1 MVSKE
6 GDIDW
11 LVRRAD
17 EYRLA
22 KNDIS
27 EVVEDFDDIG
37 KLRYGFSPV
46 DELHEVDIGDGAV
59 RRPTYVNRNLTSE
72 QKERLC
78 MLLKGFIGCFAW
90 EYTEMSG
97 LDRSLVEH
105 RLLIKQGFRPYK
117 QSVRNYS
124 PKIIGQVKEEVD
136 QLLKAGFIQPC
147 RYAGWVSNIVPMDK
161 KGTGKIQICV
171 DFRNLNRATPKDEYP
186 MPVAEMLTNS
196 ASGNKVI
203 SFLDGCQV

>member
-37 KLRYGFSPV
+37 KLRYGFSAV

-90 EYTEMSG
+90 EYTEMLG

>member
-11 LVRRAD
+11 RVRRAD

-37 KLRYGFSPV
+37 KLRYGFSAV

>member
-37 KLRYGFSPV
+37 KLRYGFSAV

-78 MLLKGFIGCFAW
+78 MLLKGFVGCFAW

-105 RLLIKQGFRPYK
+105 RLLIKQGFQPYK

-136 QLLKAGFIQPC
+136 QLLKARFIQPC

>member
-37 KLRYGFSPV
+37 KLGYGFSAV

-78 MLLKGFIGCFAW
+78 MLLKGFVGCFAW

-171 DFRNLNRATPKDEYP
+171 DFQNLNRATPKDEYP